1 MKNILLI
8 FIFLFLAFSLFAQKS
23 VIRFKHYTTDEG
35 LSQNMVDCILKDSR
49 GFMWFGTWNGLNRFD
64 GYTFTVYKQNSQD
77 ANSLSNNF
85 IYALC
90 EDKFG
95 NIWVGTNNG
104 LNVYLYAENRF
115 IQYLYTKEQVTISS
129 PQVNTLLCDNSGNLW
144 VGTSNGLNK
153 IELEGNSG
161 KIRKVEYFNRNNSNQ
176 QLSSNVIQALALD
189 KNGNLWVGT
198 DNGLNCLRA
207 DKEIDKFLN
216 NPADGNSISNNSIQ
230 TIYVDRHNRVWAG
243 TSVGLNKIDLRS
255 NRITRYYQNSANQHS
270 IIHNTTRSITE
281 DLNGRLIF
289 GTLGGISIYNES
301 ADNFTSYTY
310 RPTNDYGLYSEFVNC
325 LLSDKEGNIWIGTEK
340 GGINLFNI
348 YQKPF
353 EFFENEPGNP
363 NSLSHNTINSIL
375 EDDNNIWIGT
385 AGGGLNKFDKSRG
398 TFSFYKVNPFRPNSL
413 SSDFIT
419 SLYTDK
425 KGNLWVGTWG
435 GGLNCL
441 SGTTG
446 RITVYSLPDPG
457 VEVNTFGFV
466 SSIIDNREG
475 KLWIGTLGGLILF
488 DPETGNYR
496 KMTPQ
501 NDDLQITQVGCI
513 EYDNDGNLWAGTI
526 KGLFRIFKNSSDK
539 IDVQGCKAEFYNNIP
554 GDHTSLSGDY
564 VISILKDS
572 KGRMWFGTYGNG
584 LNLFQNPKVS
594 EGKGSFVSYT
604 EQEGLCDNVVYSIQE
619 DEKSN
624 LWLSTDNG
632 LSKFDVNNKKFSNYY
647 KTDGLQSNQFYW
659 TSSFKNKNGKMYF
672 GGMKGVNAFYPDSI
686 KDIKFPPRTVITD
699 FKIYNQSVV
708 VGKKYNGKI
717 VLSQSAS
724 EVKEIKLSYKSNEFS
739 LEFSALQYFLPENVN
754 YAYKL
759 EGFDQQW
766 TKVNSARRF
775 ASYTNLK
782 GGTYVFMVKAINDD
796 GQPLQEPCKV
806 KITIVPPFWVTWWFQ
821 LLIAVLIISGFITF
835 FRWRV
840 YALKRQTRKLEKL
853 VDIRTAK
860 VEQQKEELII
870 QAEKLKESNQQLEK
884 KKELIE
890 GQKEKLEIQ
899 NEEIVKQRDKLI
911 ELNRKVQVS
920 NQQQLNFFTHI
931 SHEFRTP
938 LTLIISP
945 IEQLL
950 REINNDSNL
959 KSKLSLIYKNAQR
972 MLHLINQLMEIRKV
986 ETGKTELRA
995 SKDDLV
1001 KFVEGIFMSFSS
1013 LAVQRNIKFEL
1024 VTNHEKLEIY
1034 FDQEIVENILY
1045 NLLSNAFK
1053 YTPESGVV
1061 TVFIDLSDG
1070 KPETKEDVPI
1080 IDKHLYKQVDNA
1092 GFVKIEVRD
1101 TGIGIAQEQ
1110 VRDIFRR
1117 FYRIHSHLSA
1127 RTTGTGIGLYL
1138 TRELVKAHKGM
1149 LFVNSKPNRGT
1160 SVKLMLPSGTSHL
1173 APSEITENPSPSKV
1187 SETELQVTL
1196 LNQQQIHGN
1205 KEKTLVPNGNKA
1217 ALIPQYPTE
1226 KKLDDKALV
1235 LVIDDD
1241 HDLCNYLSD
1250 SLRSSFNILNA
1261 ENGKD
1266 GWELANRYS
1275 PDVIVSDVMMPEMDG
1290 LELCTRLKT
1299 EIQTS
1304 HIPVILLTARSE
1316 AENYIEGLETG
1327 ADDYIAKP
1335 FNIRIIEAKIKN
1347 LIENRKRLKALFANS
1362 LIPVPREVT
1371 TTRADEV
1378 FLQRAIK
1385 LVEENIND
1393 AGFSVQDMASELCI
1407 SRSLLHKKL
1416 TAIVDQ
1422 SAGDFITAIKLK
1434 KSALLMHEGK
1444 FNISDVAYAVG
1455 FNDPKYFSR
1464 CFKKYFGKSPSEY
1477 VKENSLD

>member
-1 MKNILLI
+1 
-8 FIFLFLAFSLFAQKS
+8 
-23 VIRFKHYTTDEG
+23 
-35 LSQNMVDCILKDSR
+35 
-49 GFMWFGTWNGLNRFD
+49 MWFGTWNGLNRFD
-64 GYTFTVYKQNSQD
+64 GYSFIVYKQNSQEV
-77 ANSLSNNF
+77 NSLSNNF

-95 NIWVGTNNG
+95 NIWAGTNNG

-115 IQYLYTKEQVTISS
+115 IQYLYTKEQTTISS
-129 PQVNTLLCDNSGNLW
+129 SQINALLCDHSGNLW

-153 IELEGNSG
+153 VELDGNSG
-161 KIRKVEYFNRNNSNQ
+161 KIKKIEYFKQGNNEYG
-176 QLSSNVIQALALD
+176 LSSNGIQALAED
-189 KNGNLWVGT
+189 RDGNLWIGT
-198 DNGLNCLRA
+198 DNGLNYLRA
-207 DKEIDKFLN
+207 DKRIDKFLN
-216 NPADGNSISNNSIQ
+216 NPSDENSISNNGIQ
-230 TIYVDRHNRVWAG
+230 TIYIDRLNRVWTG
-243 TSVGLNKIDLRS
+243 TSVGLNKIDPGS
-255 NRITRYYQNSANQHS
+255 KRITRYYHDAANQNS
-270 IIHNTTRSITE
+270 IIHNTTRGITE

-289 GTLGGISIYNES
+289 GTLGGISIYLES
-301 ADNFTSYTY
+301 TDNFTNYTY
-310 RPTNDYGLYSEFVNC
+310 RPTDDYGLYSEFVNC
-325 LLSDKEGNIWIGTEK
+325 LLADKEGNIWVGTEK

-353 EFFENEPGNP
+353 EFFENEPGNR

-375 EDDNNIWIGT
+375 EDEGQIWIGT
-385 AGGGLNKFDKSRG
+385 AGGGLNKYDKVSR
-398 TFSFYKVNPFRPNSL
+398 SFKIYRANPLTANSL

-419 SLYTDK
+419 SFYKDNK
-425 KGNLWVGTWG
+425 RNLWIGTWG

-441 SGTTG
+441 SGING
-446 RITVYSLPDPG
+446 RISVYSLPDQG
-457 VEVNTFGFV
+457 AEVNTFGFV
-466 SSIIDNREG
+466 SSILDNKEG

-488 DPETGNYR
+488 DPETGSYQ
-496 KMTPQ
+496 KMTPL
-501 NDDLQITQVGCI
+501 NKDLQISQVGCI

-526 KGLFRIFKNSSDK
+526 KGLYKIYKNSVGK
-539 IDVQGCKAEFYNNIP
+539 IDVTGCITEFYNNIP
-554 GDHTSLSGDY
+554 GDRTSLSGDY

-584 LNLFQNPKVS
+584 LNLFLNPEKS
-594 EGKGSFVSYT
+594 GGRGSFINFT
-604 EQEGLCDNVVYSIQE
+604 EKDGLCDNVVYSILE
-619 DEKSN
+619 DNKSN

-632 LSKFDVNNKKFSNYY
+632 LSKFDVLNKKFSNYY

-659 TSSFKNKNGKMYF
+659 SSSFKNKNGKMYF
-672 GGMKGVNAFYPDSI
+672 GGIKGLNTFYPDSI

-699 FKIYNQSVV
+699 FKIYNQSVE
-708 VGKKYNGKI
+708 VGKKYNGRV
-717 VLSQSAS
+717 VLGKSAP
-724 EVKEIKLSYKSNEFS
+724 EVQDIKLSYKSNEFS
-739 LEFSALQYFLPENVN
+739 FEFSALQYFQPENVN

-766 TKVNSARRF
+766 TRVSSSRRF

-782 GGTYVFMVKAINDD
+782 GGTYVFMVKAINDE

-806 KITIVPPFWVTWWFQ
+806 KITIVPPFWVTWWFRS
-821 LLIAVLIISGFITF
+821 LVAIIIISGFISF

-853 VDIRTAK
+853 VDLRTAK

-884 KKELIE
+884 KTELIE

-950 REINNDSNL
+950 RESYDHNL
-959 KSKLSLIYKNAQR
+959 RSKLLLIYKNAQR

-1001 KFVEGIFMSFSS
+1001 KFVEEIFLSFSS
-1013 LAVQRNIKFEL
+1013 LAVQRNIKFNL
-1024 VTNHEKLEIY
+1024 YPGNGKFEIY
-1034 FDQEIVENILY
+1034 FDHEIVENILY

-1053 YTPESGVV
+1053 YTPENGTV

-1070 KPETKEDVPI
+1070 KPETKDDVAI
-1080 IDKHLYKQVDNA
+1080 IDKHLYKQTDSA

-1101 TGIGIAQEQ
+1101 TGIGIAPEQ
-1110 VRDIFRR
+1110 IREIFRR

-1149 LFVNSKPNRGT
+1149 LYVNSKPNQGT
-1160 SVKLMLPSGTSHL
+1160 SVKLMLPSGKLHL
-1173 APSEITENPSPSKV
+1173 TPSEITTHPSRSAI
-1187 SETELQVTL
+1187 SEPELQVTL
-1196 LNQQQIHGN
+1196 LNQQFTHVI
-1205 KEKTLVPNGNKA
+1205 KEKDPPKNGNYTELKPQVVPEDKLSEKA
-1217 ALIPQYPTE
+1217 SVLI
-1226 KKLDDKALV
+1226 
-1235 LVIDDD
+1235 IDDD
-1241 HDLCNYLSD
+1241 HDLCNYLAD
-1250 SLRSSFNILNA
+1250 SLKNSFRILSA
-1261 ENGKD
+1261 ENGKE
-1266 GWELANRYS
+1266 GWEMANRFS
-1275 PDVIVSDVMMPEMDG
+1275 PDVIISDVMMPEMDG

-1316 AENYIEGLETG
+1316 AENYIEGLDTG

-1371 TTRADEV
+1371 TTRSDEI

-1393 AGFSVQDMASELCI
+1393 ADFSVQDMASELCI

-1434 KSALLMHEGK
+1434 KSALLMHEGN

-1464 CFKKYFGKSPSEY
+1464 CFKKFFGKSPSDY
-1477 VKENSLD
+1477 VRDNSLN

>member
-1 MKNILLI
+1 MKVYMRHILLL
-8 FIFLFLAFSLFAQKS
+8 FFLLSPTYLFAQKS

-49 GFMWFGTWNGLNRFD
+49 GFMWFGTWNGLNKFD

-77 ANSLSNNF
+77 ANTLSNNF
-85 IYALC
+85 IHALC
-90 EDKFG
+90 EDKYG
-95 NIWVGTNNG
+95 NIWIGTNNG

-115 IQYLYTKEQVTISS
+115 IQYLFSKEQKTISS
-129 PQVNTLLCDNSGNLW
+129 SQINALLCDNSGALW

-161 KIRKVEYFNRNNSNQ
+161 NIKKVEYFKHDNSNDG
-176 QLSSNVIQALALD
+176 LSNNVIQAIAED
-189 KNGNLWVGT
+189 KNGNLWIGT
-198 DNGLNCLRA
+198 DNGLNYLRT
-207 DKEIDKFLN
+207 DGQIDKFLN
-216 NPADGNSISNNSIQ
+216 NPANENSISNNAIQ
-230 TIYVDRHNRVWAG
+230 TIYIDRSNRVWAG
-243 TSVGLNKIDLRS
+243 TSVGLNKIDMPRKQ
-255 NRITRYYQNSANQHS
+255 ITRYYQNANNPNS

-281 DLNGRLIF
+281 DLNGRIIF

-301 ADNFTSYTY
+301 TDNFTNYTY

-325 LLSDKEGNIWIGTEK
+325 MLADKEGNIWIGTEK

-375 EDDNNIWIGT
+375 EDDDNIWIGT
-385 AGGGLNKFDKSRG
+385 AGSGLNRYDKKGG
-398 TFSFYKVNPFRPNSL
+398 TFSFYKANPLRPNSL

-419 SLYTDK
+419 SFYTDK
-425 KGNLWVGTWG
+425 KRNLWIGTWG

-446 RITVYSLPDPG
+446 RITVYYLPDPG
-457 VEVNTFGFV
+457 AEVNNFGFI
-466 SSIIDNREG
+466 SSILDNKDG

-488 DPETGNYR
+488 DPETGSYQ
-496 KMTPQ
+496 KMTPV
-501 NDDLQITQVGCI
+501 NSDLQITQVGCI
-513 EYDNDGNLWAGTI
+513 EFDTDGNLWAGTI
-526 KGLFRIFKNSSDK
+526 KGLFKVSENNSGK
-539 IDVQGCKAEFYNNIP
+539 IEVDGCKAEFYHNIP
-554 GDHTSLSGDY
+554 GDRTSISGDY

-584 LNLFQNPKVS
+584 LNLYQSSRVPG
-594 EGKGSFVSYT
+594 GKGTFVNYT
-604 EQEGLCDNVVYSIQE
+604 EQDGLCDNVVYSIQE
-619 DEKSN
+619 DGNSN

-659 TSSFKNKNGKMYF
+659 SSSFKNNKGKMYF

-708 VGKKYNGKI
+708 VGKKYNGRV
-717 VLSQSAS
+717 VLGQSAS
-724 EVKEIKLSYKSNEFS
+724 EAQEIKLSYKSNEFS

-759 EGFDQQW
+759 EGFDHQW
-766 TKVNSARRF
+766 TKVNSSRRF

-782 GGTYVFMVKAINDD
+782 GGTYVFMVKAINPD
-796 GQPLQEPCKV
+796 GQQVQEPCSL
-806 KITIVPPFWVTWWFQ
+806 KITIVPPFWVTWWFR
-821 LLIAVLIISGFITF
+821 LLIAIVIVTGAISY

-853 VDIRTAK
+853 VDLRTAK

-950 REINNDSNL
+950 REVREDHNL

-986 ETGKTELRA
+986 ETGKTDLKA
-995 SKDDLV
+995 SKDNLV
-1001 KFVEGIFMSFSS
+1001 KFTEGIFMSFSS
-1013 LAVQRNIKFEL
+1013 LALQRNIKFDL
-1024 VTNHEKLEIY
+1024 VTAGNKHEIY
-1034 FDQEIVENILY
+1034 FDHEIVENILY

-1053 YTPESGVV
+1053 YTPENGSV
-1061 TVFIDLSDG
+1061 TVLIESSDG
-1070 KPETKEDVPI
+1070 KPESKEDVPI
-1080 IDKHLYKQVDNA
+1080 IDKHFYKHTDT
-1092 GFVKIEVRD
+1092 GSFIKIEVRD
-1101 TGIGIAQEQ
+1101 TGIGIAPEQ
-1110 VRDIFRR
+1110 IKDIFRR
-1117 FYRIHSHLSA
+1117 FYRIHSHLSV

-1149 LFVNSKPNRGT
+1149 LYVNSKPNHGT
-1160 SVKLMLPSGTSHL
+1160 SVKLMLPSGISHFT
-1173 APSEITENPSPSKV
+1173 PSEITEHPSRSTV
-1187 SETELQVTL
+1187 SETELQVTF
-1196 LNQQQIHGN
+1196 LNQQFIPLP
-1205 KEKTLVPNGNKA
+1205 KEKITEPNGNP
-1217 ALIPQYPTE
+1217 IDPVNG
-1226 KKLDDKALV
+1226 KLNERPLV
-1235 LVIDDD
+1235 LIIDDD

-1250 SLRSSFNILNA
+1250 SLKNTFKILKA
-1261 ENGKD
+1261 ENGREGLD
-1266 GWELANRYS
+1266 LAHRYS
-1275 PDVIVSDVMMPEMDG
+1275 PDVIISDVMMPEMDG

-1347 LIENRKRLKALFANS
+1347 LIENRKRLKSLFANS

-1371 TTRADEV
+1371 TTRSDEI

-1393 AGFSVQDMASELCI
+1393 ADFSVQEMASELCI

-1416 TAIVDQ
+1416 TALVDQ

-1434 KSALLMHEGK
+1434 KSALMMHEGN

-1464 CFKKYFGKSPSEY
+1464 CFKKHFGKSPSEY
-1477 VKENSLD
+1477 AKDNSVN

>member
-1 MKNILLI
+1 MRYILLL
-8 FIFLFLAFSLFAQKS
+8 FIFFCTAFSLFAQKS

-64 GYTFTVYKQNSQD
+64 GYTFTVFKQNSQD

-85 IYALC
+85 IYAIC

-95 NIWVGTNNG
+95 NIWTGTNNG

-115 IQYLYTKEQVTISS
+115 IQYLYTKEHITISS
-129 PQVNTLLCDNSGNLW
+129 PQINALLCDNSGNLW
-144 VGTSNGLNK
+144 VGTSNGLDK

-161 KIRKVEYFNRNNSNQ
+161 KIKRIEYFKEDNKGQ
-176 QLSSNVIQALALD
+176 GLTSNVIQALAED
-189 KNGNLWVGT
+189 KDGNLWIGT
-198 DNGLNCLRA
+198 DNGLNYLPT
-207 DKEIDKFLN
+207 DGKIKKFLN
-216 NPADGNSISNNSIQ
+216 KPNDENSISNNSIQ
-230 TIYVDRHNRVWAG
+230 TIYIDRHNRVWTG
-243 TSVGLNKIDLRS
+243 TSVGLNKIDLH
-255 NRITRYYQNSANQHS
+255 NGRISRYYQNSANQNS

-301 ADNFTSYTY
+301 ADNFTNYTY

-375 EDDNNIWIGT
+375 EDDDNIWIGT
-385 AGGGLNKFDKSRG
+385 AGGGLNKYNKGSG
-398 TFSFYKVNPFRPNSL
+398 TFSIYRANPLRANSL

-419 SLYTDK
+419 SLYKDK
-425 KGNLWVGTWG
+425 KRNLWIGTWG

-441 SGTTG
+441 SGATG

-457 VEVNTFGFV
+457 AEVNRFGFV
-466 SSIIDNREG
+466 SSIIDNKEG
-475 KLWIGTLGGLILF
+475 KLWLGTLGGLILL
-488 DPETGNYR
+488 DPGTGSYQ

-501 NDDLQITQVGCI
+501 NDGLQITQVGCI
-513 EYDNDGNLWAGTI
+513 EYDKDGNLWAGTI
-526 KGLFRIFKNSSDK
+526 KGLFRILKNSNDK
-539 IDVQGCKAEFYNNIP
+539 IDVQGCRAEFYNNIP

-594 EGKGSFVSYT
+594 EGKGSFGSYT
-604 EQEGLCDNVVYSIQE
+604 EQEGLCDNVVYSILE
-619 DEKSN
+619 DGKSN

-632 LSKFDVNNKKFSNYY
+632 LSKFDVKNKKFSNYY
-647 KTDGLQSNQFYW
+647 KTDGLQTNQFYW
-659 TSSFKNKNGKMYF
+659 SSSFKNKNGKMYF
-672 GGMKGVNAFYPDSI
+672 GGMKGLNAFYPDSI

-699 FKIYNQSVV
+699 FKIYNQSVE
-708 VGKKYNGKI
+708 VGKKYNGKV
-717 VLSQSAS
+717 VLGQSVS

-766 TKVNSARRF
+766 TKVNSSRRF

-782 GGTYVFMVKAINDD
+782 GGSYVFMVKAINDD

-821 LLIAVLIISGFITF
+821 LLVAVLIISGFITF

-945 IEQLL
+945 TEQLL
-950 REINNDSNL
+950 RENYDNNL
-959 KSKLSLIYKNAQR
+959 KSKLSLVYKNAQR
-972 MLHLINQLMEIRKV
+972 MLHLINQLMDIRKV

-1013 LAVQRNIKFEL
+1013 LAVQRNIKFDL
-1024 VTNHEKLEIY
+1024 VTNSEKLEIY
-1034 FDQEIVENILY
+1034 FDHEIVENILY

-1053 YTPESGVV
+1053 YTPENGSV
-1061 TVFIDLSDG
+1061 TVLVDLSDG

-1080 IDKHLYKQVDNA
+1080 IDKHLYKQADNT
-1092 GFVKIEVRD
+1092 GFVKVEVRD
-1101 TGIGIAQEQ
+1101 SGIGISPEQ
-1110 VRDIFRR
+1110 VREVFRR

-1127 RTTGTGIGLYL
+1127 RATGTGIGLYL

-1173 APSEITENPSPSKV
+1173 TPSEITTHSSPSTL
-1187 SETELQVTL
+1187 SETEFQVTL
-1196 LNQQQIHGN
+1196 LNQQFNQGA
-1205 KEKTLVPNGNKA
+1205 KEKRAVPNGNSKEVNPN
-1217 ALIPQYPTE
+1217 IPE
-1226 KKLDDKALV
+1226 SKINDKALV

-1241 HDLCNYLSD
+1241 HDLCNYLSESLSD
-1250 SLRSSFNILNA
+1250 SFRILSA
-1261 ENGKD
+1261 ENGKE
-1266 GWELANRYS
+1266 GLELANLYS
-1275 PDVIVSDVMMPEMDG
+1275 PDVIISDVMMPEMDG

-1316 AENYIEGLETG
+1316 AEHYIEGLETG

-1335 FNIRIIEAKIKN
+1335 FNVRIIEAKIKN

-1371 TTRADEV
+1371 TTRSDEI

-1385 LVEENIND
+1385 LVEDNIND
-1393 AGFSVQDMASELCI
+1393 ADFSVQEMASELCI

-1434 KSALLMHEGK
+1434 KSALLMHEGN

-1464 CFKKYFGKSPSEY
+1464 CFKKHFGKSPSEY